1 MATQD
6 KICSIAPYFTVHD
19 GQLPAFR
26 DLCERFIEKTGT
38 ESGCLYYGFA
48 INGDVVHCREAYDDA
63 AALLAHVD
71 NVGAL
76 IGEALEI
83 SEMTRLEVHGPEDEL
98 QKLRE
103 PLADLNPQYFT
114 LEYGIRR

>member
-1 MATQD
+1 
-6 KICSIAPYFTVHD
+6 
-19 GQLPAFR
+19 
-26 DLCERFIEKTGT
+26 
-38 ESGCLYYGFA
+38 
-48 INGDVVHCREAYDDA
+48 
-63 AALLAHVD
+63 LAHIE

-83 SEMTRLEVHGPEDEL
+83 SELARLEIHGPEEEL

-103 PLADLNPQYFT
+103 PLADLNPRYFT